1 LSNAMKA
8 IANGFKYG
16 EFATIEI
23 SYYKKSSCL
32 RYILLGYRP
41 ISYENLS
48 RKPSHGLR
56 ANAQVAA

>member
-1 LSNAMKA
+1 LSNTLKE

-23 SYYKKSSCL
+23 SYYKKNSCS

-41 ISYENLS
+41 ISYVNS
-48 RKPSHGLR
+48 TPQRAHGLR
-56 ANAQVAA
+56 ANALGAA